1 MTSGGRWAYLDGGN
15 AGRSVLG
22 ISFSGGGI
30 RSAAFCLG
38 AYQALSRQGLFQR
51 ARYLSA
57 VSGGSYIAG
66 ALTAAQ
72 GKSDAEALR
81 GEAAPWSRGSP
92 EEWYLRTHLSYLAPG
107 LAGRLWL
114 VVNFVYGLLLN
125 LLPLVVGSYLA
136 GRVVGLLYGATIHD
150 IGTPDGRLADAVGWG
165 ATAAGGLFLAAIV
178 LVGVRRFFDKNRF
191 HAIPGERPLRRTA
204 TALAA
209 GSGVVAVLAVCLPL
223 LVHLLG
229 LALADNP
236 IWSGRVDDPVT
247 RRLLVTVAMV
257 AGVVLLGALAVL
269 LMRLG
274 RARALQGVLAFL
286 GGWGILTVPFLLA
299 AEDEAASGWDPPVD
313 AWVIVGALA
322 TLAICGFFVHNR
334 RYSMHLYYRE
344 RLSHAF
350 VLKRTS
356 SAGGVRVAPVPYD
369 DQVRLSDLG
378 REIET
383 LRRSGLPF
391 PELIVCAAVA
401 AREGDV
407 PNKSWAAPFTF
418 DADRSGSIDLGP
430 LVETSEL
437 ERTHTRGGSDLTLPS
452 MMAIS
457 GAAISPTMGRFTLP
471 ALRLLM
477 ALANLRLGVWIP
489 NPFRGGDAA
498 APPSDG
504 RSRVR
509 RVGRALVA
517 GWREPG
523 GLYVLKEAMGL
534 AGTRG
539 RFIHVSDG
547 GHWENLGLVEL
558 IRRRCTHM
566 IVVDASA
573 GGRSPLQDIARAAA
587 LARSDLGADV
597 RLDPAATL
605 PSAETGMA
613 EEPVAVGSVTYPD
626 GSMGV
631 IYYARCVLWDGVP
644 MDLAVFREK
653 DHQFPQHP
661 TANQWFSGEQFDA
674 YRALGW
680 EVAVALAQR
689 ANVPLD
695 QFDGSEADSEEAAE
709 SVFVM

>member
-1 MTSGGRWAYLDGGN
+1 
-15 AGRSVLG
+15 VLG

-66 ALTAAQ
+66 ALTVAQ

-114 VVNFVYGLLLN
+114 VVNSVYGLLLN

-136 GRVVGLLYGATIHD
+136 GQVVGLLYGATIRG
-150 IGTPDGRLADAVGWG
+150 IGRPDGRLAGAVAWG
-165 ATAAGGLFLAAIV
+165 AAAAAGLFLAAIV
-178 LVGVRRFFDKNRF
+178 LVGVRRFFDKERF
-191 HAIPGERPLRRTA
+191 RAIPGERPLRRTA
-204 TALAA
+204 TALVA
-209 GSGVVAVLAVCLPL
+209 GSGVVAVLTVCLPL

-229 LALADNP
+229 LSLADNP
-236 IWSGRVDDPVT
+236 FWVGRADALGP
-247 RRLLVTVAMV
+247 RRLLVTVVMV
-257 AGVVLLGALAVL
+257 VGVVLLGALAVL

-286 GGWGILTVPFLLA
+286 GGWGILAVPFLLA
-299 AEDEAASGWDPPVD
+299 AEGEARSGWDFPLDV
-313 AWVIVGALA
+313 WVILGALA
-322 TLAICGFFVHNR
+322 TLAVCGLFIHNR

-369 DQVRLSDLG
+369 DEVRLSDVG
-378 REIET
+378 REIEDK
-383 LRRSGLPF
+383 RRSGLPF

-418 DADRSGSIDLGP
+418 DACRSGSVDLAP
-430 LVETSEL
+430 LVETAEL
-437 ERTHTRGGSDLTLPS
+437 ERTRTKGGSDLTLPS

-477 ALANLRLGVWIP
+477 ALSNLRLGVWIP
-489 NPFRGGDAA
+489 NPFRRGDVP
-498 APPSDG
+498 APASDG
-504 RSRVR
+504 GSRVR
-509 RVGRALVA
+509 RVGRALAA

-587 LARSDLGADV
+587 LARSDLGAEV
-597 RLDPAATL
+597 RLDPEATL
-605 PSAETGMA
+605 PSAETGRA
-613 EEPVAVGSVTYPD
+613 EAPVAVGSVAYPD

-631 IYYARCVLWDGVP
+631 IYYARSVLWDGVP

-661 TANQWFSGEQFDA
+661 TANQLFSGEQFDA

-695 QFDGSEADSEEAAE
+695 QFDGGEADGEEAAE
-709 SVFVM
+709 SVLVM

>member
-1 MTSGGRWAYLDGGN
+1 M
-15 AGRSVLG
+15 
-22 ISFSGGGI
+22 
-30 RSAAFCLG
+30 
-38 AYQALSRQGLFQR
+38 
-51 ARYLSA
+51 
-57 VSGGSYIAG
+57 
-66 ALTAAQ
+66 
-72 GKSDAEALR
+72 
-81 GEAAPWSRGSP
+81 
-92 EEWYLRTHLSYLAPG
+92 
-107 LAGRLWL
+107 
-114 VVNFVYGLLLN
+114 
-125 LLPLVVGSYLA
+125 
-136 GRVVGLLYGATIHD
+136 
-150 IGTPDGRLADAVGWG
+150 
-165 ATAAGGLFLAAIV
+165 
-178 LVGVRRFFDKNRF
+178 
-191 HAIPGERPLRRTA
+191 
-204 TALAA
+204 
-209 GSGVVAVLAVCLPL
+209 
-223 LVHLLG
+223 
-229 LALADNP
+229 
-236 IWSGRVDDPVT
+236 GRVDLGS
-247 RRLLVTVAMV
+247 RRLLVTVVMV
-257 AGVVLLGALAVL
+257 VGVVLLGALAVL
-269 LMRLG
+269 SVRLG
-274 RARALQGVLAFL
+274 RARAFAGVLAFL
-286 GGWGILTVPFLLA
+286 SGWGILAVPFLLA
-299 AEDEAASGWDPPVD
+299 AEREARSGWNAPVD
-313 AWVIVGALA
+313 AWVLLGLLA
-322 TLAICGFFVHNR
+322 TLAVCGFCIHNR

-350 VLKRTS
+350 VLRRTS

-369 DQVRLSDLG
+369 DEVRLSDLG
-378 REIET
+378 REIEAK
-383 LRRSGLPF
+383 RSAGLPF

-407 PNKSWAAPFTF
+407 PNKSWAASFTF
-418 DADRSGSIDLGP
+418 DACRSGSIDLAP

-437 ERTHTRGGSDLTLPS
+437 ERTHTRGGSGLTLPS

-489 NPFRGGDAA
+489 NPFRGRDTAA
-498 APPSDG
+498 LPSRG
-504 RSRVR
+504 HSRVR
-509 RVGRALVA
+509 RVGRALAA

-587 LARSDLGADV
+587 LARSDLGAEV

-605 PSAETGMA
+605 PSAATSRA

-661 TANQWFSGEQFDA
+661 TSNQLFSGEQFDA

-680 EVAVALAQR
+680 EVAAALAQR

-695 QFDGSEADSEEAAE
+695 QFDSGEADSEEVAE
-709 SVFVM
+709 SVLVM

>member
-1 MTSGGRWAYLDGGN
+1 VTSTGRWAYLDGGHED
-15 AGRSVLG
+15 RSVLG

-66 ALTAAQ
+66 ALTVAQ

-125 LLPLVVGSYLA
+125 LLPLVVGSCLA
-136 GRVVGLLYGATIHD
+136 GRVVGLVYGATIRG
-150 IGTPDGRLADAVGWG
+150 IGEPDGRLAGAVAWG
-165 ATAAGGLFLAAIV
+165 CAAAAALFLAAIV
-178 LVGVRRFFDKNRF
+178 LVGVRRFFDRSRF
-191 HAIPGERPLRRTA
+191 RAVPGERPLRRTA
-204 TALAA
+204 TALVG
-209 GSGVVAVLAVCLPL
+209 GSGVVVVLAVCLPL

-229 LALADNP
+229 LALTDDRLWA
-236 IWSGRVDDPVT
+236 GRVDDLGS
-247 RRLLVTVAMV
+247 RRLLVTVVMV
-257 AGVVLLGALAVL
+257 LGVVLLGALAVL
-269 LMRLG
+269 LVRLG
-274 RARALQGVLAFL
+274 RGRAFPGVLAFL
-286 GGWGILTVPFLLA
+286 GGWGILAVPFLLA
-299 AEDEAASGWDPPVD
+299 AQDEARSGWNAPQD
-313 AWVIVGALA
+313 AWVLLGLLA
-322 TLAICGFFVHNR
+322 TLAVCGFCIHNR

-350 VLKRTS
+350 VLRRTS
-356 SAGGVRVAPVPYD
+356 AAGGVRVTPVPHD
-369 DQVRLSDLG
+369 DEVRLSDLG
-378 REIET
+378 REIEAK
-383 LRRSGLPF
+383 RRSGLPF

-407 PNKSWAAPFTF
+407 PNKSWAASFTF
-418 DADRSGSIDLGP
+418 DACRSGSVDLAP
-430 LVETSEL
+430 LAETSEL
-437 ERTHTRGGSDLTLPS
+437 ERTQTRGGSGLTLPS

-489 NPFRGGDAA
+489 NPFRGGDGA
-498 APPSDG
+498 APPSPG
-504 RSRVR
+504 RSRLR
-509 RVGRALVA
+509 RVGRALAA

-566 IVVDASA
+566 IVVDASV

-587 LARSDLGADV
+587 LARSDLGAEV

-605 PSAETGMA
+605 PSAATGRA

-661 TANQWFSGEQFDA
+661 TVNQLFSGEQFDA

-680 EVAVALAQR
+680 EVAAALAQR

-695 QFDGSEADSEEAAE
+695 QFDSAEADSEEAAE
-709 SVFVM
+709 SVLVM

>member
-1 MTSGGRWAYLDGGN
+1 MTSSGRWAYLDGGHG
-15 AGRSVLG
+15 GRSVLG

-66 ALTAAQ
+66 ALTVAQ

-114 VVNFVYGLLLN
+114 VVNSVYGLLLN
-125 LLPLVVGSYLA
+125 LLPLVVGSCLA
-136 GRVVGLLYGATIHD
+136 GRVTGLVYGATIPG
-150 IGTPDGRLADAVGWG
+150 IGRPDGRLAGAVVWG
-165 ATAAGGLFLAAIV
+165 CVAAAALFLAAIV
-178 LVGVRRFFDKNRF
+178 LVGVRRFFDKSRF
-191 HAIPGERPLRRTA
+191 RAVPGERPLRRAA
-204 TALAA
+204 TALVA
-209 GSGVVAVLAVCLPL
+209 GSGVVAVLAVCLPV

-229 LALADNP
+229 LALADDRS
-236 IWSGRVDDPVT
+236 WMGRVDLGS
-247 RRLLVTVAMV
+247 RRLLVTVVMV
-257 AGVVLLGALAVL
+257 VGVVLLGALAVL
-269 LMRLG
+269 SVRLG
-274 RARALQGVLAFL
+274 RARAFAGVLAFL
-286 GGWGILTVPFLLA
+286 SGWGILAVPFLLA
-299 AEDEAASGWDPPVD
+299 AEREARSGWNAPVD
-313 AWVIVGALA
+313 AWVLLGLLA
-322 TLAICGFFVHNR
+322 TLAVCGCFIHNR

-350 VLKRTS
+350 VLRRTS

-369 DQVRLSDLG
+369 DEVRLSDLG
-378 REIET
+378 REIEAK
-383 LRRSGLPF
+383 RSAGLPF

-407 PNKSWAAPFTF
+407 PNKSWAASFTF
-418 DADRSGSIDLGP
+418 DACRSGSIDLAP

-437 ERTHTRGGSDLTLPS
+437 ERTHTRGGSGLTLPS

-489 NPFRGGDAA
+489 NPFRGGDTA
-498 APPSDG
+498 APPSSG

-509 RVGRALVA
+509 RVGRALAA

-587 LARSDLGADV
+587 LARSDLGAEV

-605 PSAETGMA
+605 PSAATGRA

-661 TANQWFSGEQFDA
+661 TANQLFSGEQFDA

-680 EVAVALAQR
+680 EVAAALAQR

-695 QFDGSEADSEEAAE
+695 QFEGGEGDSEDSAE
-709 SVFVM
+709 SVLVM

>member
-1 MTSGGRWAYLDGGN
+1 MTSGHRWAYLAGGQ
-15 AGRSVLG
+15 AGKSVLG

-66 ALTAAQ
+66 ALTVAQ

-92 EEWYLRTHLSYLAPG
+92 EEWYLRRNLSYLAPG
-107 LAGRLWL
+107 LSGRLWL

-125 LLPLVVGSYLA
+125 LLPLVIGSYLA
-136 GRVVGLLYGATIHD
+136 GRVVGLVYGTTIPG
-150 IGTPDGRLADAVGWG
+150 IGTPDARLADSSAWG
-165 ATAAGGLFLAAIV
+165 GAAAACLFMAAIV
-178 LVGVRRFFDKNRF
+178 LVGVRRLFDRNRF
-191 HAIPGERPLRRTA
+191 TAIPGEQWLRRGA

-209 GSGVVAVLAVCLPL
+209 SSGVVAVLTVCLPL
-223 LVHLLG
+223 LVHALG
-229 LALADNP
+229 LALTGDPFGVGRADEL
-236 IWSGRVDDPVT
+236 T
-247 RRLLVTVAMV
+247 LRLLVTVMMV
-257 AGVVLLGALAVL
+257 LGVALLGVGAVL

-286 GGWGILTVPFLLA
+286 SGWGVLAVPFLLA
-299 AEDEAASGWDPPVD
+299 AEGEARSGWNSSADL
-313 AWVIVGALA
+313 WVILGALS
-322 TLAICGFFVHNR
+322 TLAVCGFFIHNR
-334 RYSMHLYYRE
+334 LYSMHLYYRE
-344 RLSHAF
+344 RLSSAF
-350 VLKRTS
+350 VLRRTS
-356 SAGGVRVAPVPYD
+356 SAAGVRVAPVPYD
-369 DQVRLSDLG
+369 DQMRLSDVG
-378 REIET
+378 REIEAK
-383 LRRSGLPF
+383 RRAGLPF
-391 PELIVCAAVA
+391 PELVVCAAVA

-407 PNKSWAAPFTF
+407 PNKSWAASFTF
-418 DADRSGSIDLGP
+418 DAQRSGCVDLGP
-430 LVETSEL
+430 LMETAEM
-437 ERTHTRGGSDLTLPS
+437 ERTHTRGCSDLTLPS

-489 NPFRGGDAA
+489 NPFGRADVSS
-498 APPSDG
+498 PPSG
-504 RSRVR
+504 GQSRVR
-509 RVGRALVA
+509 RMGKALAA

-534 AGTRG
+534 AGTGG

-573 GGRSPLQDIARAAA
+573 GGLSPLQDIARAAA
-587 LARSDLGADV
+587 LARSDLGAEV
-597 RLDPAATL
+597 RLNPEATL

-613 EEPVAVGSVTYPD
+613 EVPVAVGSVTYPD

-644 MDLAVFREK
+644 MDLEIFREK
-653 DHQFPQHP
+653 DRQFPQHP
-661 TANQWFSGEQFDA
+661 TANQLFSGEQFDA

-680 EVAVALAQR
+680 EVAHALAEH
-689 ANVPLD
+689 AHIPLD
-695 QFDGSEADSEEAAE
+695 QFDAGGSEDEEAE
-709 SVFVM
+709 SLLVM

>member
-1 MTSGGRWAYLDGGN
+1 MTSSGRWAYLDGGHE
-15 AGRSVLG
+15 GRSVLG

-38 AYQALSRQGLFQR
+38 AYQALSQQGLFQR

-66 ALTAAQ
+66 ALTVAQ

-125 LLPLVVGSYLA
+125 LLPLVVGSCLA
-136 GRVVGLLYGATIHD
+136 GRVTGLVYGATIPG
-150 IGTPDGRLADAVGWG
+150 IGRPDGRLAGAVVWG
-165 ATAAGGLFLAAIV
+165 CAAAAALFLAAIV
-178 LVGVRRFFDKNRF
+178 LVGVRRFFDKSRF
-191 HAIPGERPLRRTA
+191 RAVPGERPLRRAA
-204 TALAA
+204 TALVA
-209 GSGVVAVLAVCLPL
+209 GSGVVAVVAVCLPV

-229 LALADNP
+229 LALADDRS
-236 IWSGRVDDPVT
+236 WMGRVDPGS
-247 RRLLVTVAMV
+247 RRLIVTVVMV
-257 AGVVLLGALAVL
+257 VGVVLLGALAVL
-269 LMRLG
+269 SVRLG
-274 RARALQGVLAFL
+274 RARAFAGVLAFL
-286 GGWGILTVPFLLA
+286 SGWGILAVPFLLA
-299 AEDEAASGWDPPVD
+299 AQGEARSGWHAPVD
-313 AWVIVGALA
+313 AWVLLGLLA
-322 TLAICGFFVHNR
+322 TLAVCGFCIHNR

-350 VLKRTS
+350 VLRRTS

-369 DQVRLSDLG
+369 DEVRLSDLG
-378 REIET
+378 REIEAK
-383 LRRSGLPF
+383 RSSGLPF

-418 DADRSGSIDLGP
+418 DARRSGSIDLAP

-437 ERTHTRGGSDLTLPS
+437 ERTHTRGGSGLTLPS

-489 NPFRGGDAA
+489 NPFRGGGTA
-498 APPSDG
+498 APPSRG
-504 RSRVR
+504 HSLVR
-509 RVGRALVA
+509 RVGRALAA

-523 GLYVLKEAMGL
+523 GLYVLKEAIGL

-566 IVVDASA
+566 IVVDASV

-587 LARSDLGADV
+587 LARSDLGAEV

-605 PSAETGMA
+605 PSVATGRA

-631 IYYARCVLWDGVP
+631 IYYARSVLWDGVP

-661 TANQWFSGEQFDA
+661 TFNQLFSGEQFDA

-680 EVAVALAQR
+680 EVAAALAQR

-695 QFDGSEADSEEAAE
+695 QFDSGEADSEEVADP
-709 SVFVM
+709 VLVM

>member
-1 MTSGGRWAYLDGGN
+1 VTSSGRWAYLNGRHE
-15 AGRSVLG
+15 GRSVLG

-66 ALTAAQ
+66 ALTVAQ

-125 LLPLVVGSYLA
+125 LLPLVVGSCLA
-136 GRVVGLLYGATIHD
+136 GRVTGLVYGATIPG
-150 IGTPDGRLADAVGWG
+150 IGRPDGRLAGAVVWG
-165 ATAAGGLFLAAIV
+165 CAAAAVLFLAAIA
-178 LVGVRRFFDKNRF
+178 LVGVRRFFDKSRF
-191 HAIPGERPLRRTA
+191 RAVPGERPLRRAA
-204 TALAA
+204 TALVA
-209 GSGVVAVLAVCLPL
+209 GSGAVAVLAVCLPV

-229 LALADNP
+229 LALADDRS
-236 IWSGRVDDPVT
+236 WLGRVDLGS
-247 RRLLVTVAMV
+247 RRLLVIVVMV
-257 AGVVLLGALAVL
+257 VGVVLLGALAVL
-269 LMRLG
+269 SVRLG
-274 RARALQGVLAFL
+274 RARAFAGVLAFL
-286 GGWGILTVPFLLA
+286 SGWGILAVPFLLA
-299 AEDEAASGWDPPVD
+299 AEGEARSGWNAPVD
-313 AWVIVGALA
+313 AWVLLGLLA
-322 TLAICGFFVHNR
+322 TLAICGFCIHNR

-350 VLKRTS
+350 VLRRTS

-369 DQVRLSDLG
+369 DEVRLSDLG
-378 REIET
+378 REIEAK
-383 LRRSGLPF
+383 RSSGLPF

-418 DADRSGSIDLGP
+418 DACRSGSIDLAP

-437 ERTHTRGGSDLTLPS
+437 ERTHTRGGSGLTLPS

-489 NPFRGGDAA
+489 NPFRGGDTAA
-498 APPSDG
+498 LPSRG
-504 RSRVR
+504 HSRVR
-509 RVGRALVA
+509 RVGRALAA

-566 IVVDASA
+566 VVVDASV

-587 LARSDLGADV
+587 LARSDLGAEV

-605 PSAETGMA
+605 PSAATGRA

-661 TANQWFSGEQFDA
+661 TSNQLFSGEQFDA

-680 EVAVALAQR
+680 EVAAALAQR

-695 QFDGSEADSEEAAE
+695 QFDSGEADSEESAE
-709 SVFVM
+709 SVLVM

>member
-1 MTSGGRWAYLDGGN
+1 M
-15 AGRSVLG
+15 LG

-51 ARYLSA
+51 ARFLSA

-66 ALTAAQ
+66 ALTVAQ

-92 EEWYLRTHLSYLAPG
+92 EEWYLRTNLSYLAPG
-107 LAGRLWL
+107 LSGRLWL

-125 LLPLVVGSYLA
+125 LLPLVAGSYLA
-136 GRVVGLLYGATIHD
+136 GRVVGLVYGATIPG
-150 IGTPDGRLADAVGWG
+150 IGTPDGRLADSSAWGGAAAACLFMAAV
-165 ATAAGGLFLAAIV
+165 V
-178 LVGVRRFFDKNRF
+178 LVGVRRFFDRNRF
-191 HAIPGERPLRRTA
+191 SAIPGEQWLRRGA

-209 GSGVVAVLAVCLPL
+209 SSGVVVILTVCLPL
-223 LVHLLG
+223 LVHVLG
-229 LALADNP
+229 LALAGDP
-236 IWSGRVDDPVT
+236 FRVGRADDLT
-247 RRLLVTVAMV
+247 LRLLVSVMMVLGVA
-257 AGVVLLGALAVL
+257 LLGVGAVL

-286 GGWGILTVPFLLA
+286 SGWGVLAVPFMVAAEGEARTGWNSSVDPWVILA
-299 AEDEAASGWDPPVD
+299 ALS
-313 AWVIVGALA
+313 
-322 TLAICGFFVHNR
+322 TLAVCGFFIHNR

-344 RLSHAF
+344 RLSSAF
-350 VLKRTS
+350 VLRRTS
-356 SAGGVRVAPVPYD
+356 SAAGVRVAPVPYD
-369 DQVRLSDLG
+369 DQVRLSDVG
-378 REIET
+378 REIEAK
-383 LRRSGLPF
+383 RRAGLPF
-391 PELIVCAAVA
+391 PELVVCAAVA

-407 PNKSWAAPFTF
+407 PNKSWAASFTF
-418 DADRSGSIDLGP
+418 DAERSGCVDLGP
-430 LVETSEL
+430 LMETAEM

-489 NPFRGGDAA
+489 NPFRRADVSC
-498 APPSDG
+498 PPSGDH
-504 RSRVR
+504 SRVR
-509 RVGRALVA
+509 RIGKALAA

-523 GLYVLKEAMGL
+523 GLYVLKEGLGL

-587 LARSDLGADV
+587 LARSDLGAEV
-597 RLDPAATL
+597 RLNPEATL
-605 PSAETGMA
+605 PSAESGMA
-613 EEPVAVGSVTYPD
+613 EVPVAVGSVTYPD

-644 MDLAVFREK
+644 MDLAIFREK
-653 DHQFPQHP
+653 DRQFPQHP
-661 TANQWFSGEQFDA
+661 TVNQLFSGEQFDA

-680 EVAVALAQR
+680 EVASALAEH
-689 ANVPLD
+689 AHIPLD
-695 QFDGSEADSEEAAE
+695 QFDAGAGEGEEAE
-709 SVFVM
+709 SILVM